1 SKTPKTKAA
10 PMKNTRT
17 HSTRN
22 EGRGSSAFGSGRQGG
37 AGSASASFWSKNWI
51 WLAAAVVGG
60 LLLIAI
66 AAFALFGA
74 GGGSGNLEWGRGCV
88 AQIDLRGEIMADD
101 TPDTLFAAGQAGS
114 ETIAKMVEE
123 ADRRS
128 DVKAILLEVDSPGG
142 SPVGSRDIYR
152 ALAESKKP
160 KVAYFREMAAS
171 GGYYAAMGT
180 DYIVSEP
187 DALTGSIGVRASIA
201 DLSGLFAKIGYN
213 ETEITSGE
221 LKDIGNPARPMTEQE
236 RAIMQA
242 IVNESFVEFRDV
254 VLQSRGARL
263 RHPQFEQILDARV
276 LSGRQALPIGL
287 VDALGSRKD
296 AILKASQM
304 ANETDALEVCQMQPS
319 AGGGWLS
326 RVLGGALAGPLLPR
340 LQGGWQLQY

>member
-1 SKTPKTKAA
+1 MKNMVKQGASAQSKT
-10 PMKNTRT
+10 
-17 HSTRN
+17 
-22 EGRGSSAFGSGRQGG
+22 
-37 AGSASASFWSKNWI
+37 WV
-51 WLAAAVVGG
+51 WLAAGIAGG
-60 LLLIAI
+60 LLLLAI
-66 AAFALFGA
+66 AAFVIMGA
-74 GGGSGNLEWGRGCV
+74 GGGSKSLEWGRGCV
-88 AQIDLRGEIMADD
+88 AEIEVRGEIVADD
-101 TPDTLFAAGQAGS
+101 TPGSLFSTGQAGA

-123 ADRRS
+123 ADQRS
-128 DVKAILLEVDSPGG
+128 DVKAILLTVDSPGG

-152 ALAESKKP
+152 ALSESKKP

-213 ETEITSGE
+213 ETEITSGG

-242 IVNESFVEFRDV
+242 IVNESFEEFRDV

-263 RHPQFEQILDARV
+263 SHPQFEQILDARV

-287 VDALGSRKD
+287 VDALGSKKD

-304 ANETDALEVCQMQPS
+304 ANETDALEVCPMQPS
-319 AGGGWLS
+319 DSGGLLS
-326 RVLGGALAGPLLPR
+326 RVLGGALAGPLLPKIS
-340 LQGGWQLQY
+340 GNWQLQY